1 MRYSRGLHG
10 GYRTM
15 SQLAPQYKWLEQQGE
30 APGAPGLE
38 PRWTSSIKN
47 LVGTAYSA
55 SSRVWYTLSHGIV
68 NEIYYPTIDR
78 PQVRDMEFLITDG
91 ETFFHEEK
99 RDAERTFAYIDPN
112 APAARQISKDPEGRY
127 TLTKE
132 TISDPHAPVVLIR
145 VRVDAEPA
153 MLARLRVY
161 ALLAPHLDGG
171 GEGNSARVLE
181 VAGKRVILGWKNAN
195 SLALACDRGFSRAS
209 CGFVGVSDGWQD
221 LKQDFH
227 MKWEYGSATHGNLAL
242 MGEID
247 LHGKMNSPNIPGS
260 AKRVTDPTAA
270 SKSSGRREF
279 VVAIGFGE
287 THHAALSATM
297 GSLAHGFES
306 HLKRFVAQWARVQ
319 VPSELGRHSFDSG
332 RLMRVSQNVILT
344 HEDKTYN
351 GAFIA
356 SASIPW
362 GYAKGDDDLGG
373 YHLVWTRDMC
383 QSASALLAC
392 GRVDTTLRALVYLAC
407 TQKPD
412 GSFAQ
417 NFWVNGTPYWTGIQL
432 DEVAF
437 PVILAWRL
445 WKIGGLDKFDVLSF
459 TARAAGF
466 LVRHAPITQQERW
479 EEAAGYSPSTL
490 AAVIAGLICAAELV
504 TVYGNPELGT
514 FLEEHADWLQSH
526 LEDWTVTNNGILHPQ
541 VKRHYMRVRPPEC
554 GEPYARPDC
563 GKGMLHLNNRGPGE
577 RYDFE
582 ARQII
587 DAGFLELVRYGIRRA
602 DDPIIVDSLKVVDRI
617 LKVDA
622 PQGPCWRR
630 YNHDGYG
637 EQKGGGPFLTW
648 GQGRAWPLLTG
659 ERAHYE
665 LAAGR
670 DTAVYVK
677 AMEGFASAGAMLPE
691 QIWDY
696 QEPLVTTAGVV
707 KMGDPAG
714 SAMPLVWAHA
724 EYLKLLRSLEDGV
737 VFDRISTVEAR
748 YGAGPVESKVEIFK
762 LRRQI
767 HSIVAGKVLRII
779 AGVPFEVHCT
789 LDGWASVQQVN
800 SRSVGHSGSFAD
812 LPTIAKSPSA
822 KVGDPP
828 AAGEAKQ
835 SSQLSFT
842 IFWTEEKRW
851 EGRNFDVKI
860 EPHP

>member
-1 MRYSRGLHG
+1 MNE
-10 GYRTM
+10 
-15 SQLAPQYKWLEQQGE
+15 LAPQYKWLDQQGE
-30 APGAPGLE
+30 APGAPGLP
-38 PRWTSSIKN
+38 PRWTSSVKN

-55 SSRVWYTLSHGIV
+55 SSRVWYTLSHGII
-68 NEIYYPTIDR
+68 NEVYYPTIDR
-78 PQVRDMEFLITDG
+78 PQMRDMELLVTDG
-91 ETFFHEEK
+91 ESFFHEEK
-99 RDAERTFAYIDPN
+99 RDVERSFTYIDPN
-112 APAARQISKDPEGRY
+112 APAARQTSKDPEGRY

-145 VRVDAEPA
+145 VRLDADPA
-153 MLARLRVY
+153 VLAKLRVY

-171 GEGNSARVLE
+171 GEGNSARVLD
-181 VAGKRVILGWKNAN
+181 VAGKRVILAWKNGT

-221 LKQDFH
+221 LKHDFQMH
-227 MKWEYGSATHGNLAL
+227 WEYGSATDGNLAV

-247 LHGKMNSPNIPGS
+247 LQPPANAQLPGGGKR
-260 AKRVTDPTAA
+260 ATDPVPAPGKSTA
-270 SKSSGRREF
+270 GRREF
-279 VVAIGFGE
+279 VIAIGFGE
-287 THHAALSATM
+287 GHHAALSATM
-297 GSLAHGFES
+297 GSLAHTFDS

-319 VPSELGRHSFDSG
+319 VPTELGRHSQDGG
-332 RLMRVSQNVILT
+332 RLLRTSQNVVLT
-344 HEDKTYN
+344 HEDKTYA

-373 YHLVWTRDMC
+373 YHLVWTRDMV

-392 GRVDTTLRALVYLAC
+392 GRVDTALRALVYLAC

-437 PVILAWRL
+437 PIILAWRL
-445 WKIGGLDKFDVLSF
+445 WKIGGLDKFDVFSF

-466 LVRHAPITQQERW
+466 LVRHAPVTQQERW

-490 AAVIAGLICAAELV
+490 AAVIAGLICAAELAHAHDNA
-504 TVYGNPELGT
+504 TLGT

-526 LEDWTVTNNGILHPQ
+526 LEDWTATEEGVLHPD
-541 VKRHYMRVRPPEC
+541 VKRHYMRIRPPKC
-554 GEPYARPDC
+554 GEPWARSGC
-563 GKGMLHLNNRGPGE
+563 ETGMLHLNNRAPGE
-577 RYDFE
+577 RYEFE

-587 DAGFLELVRYGIRRA
+587 DGGFLELVRYGVRRA
-602 DDPIIVDSLKVVDRI
+602 DDPLIVDSLKVVDRI

-637 EQKGGGPFLTW
+637 EQKGGGPFLSW

-670 DTAVYVK
+670 DISPYVQ
-677 AMEGFASAGAMLPE
+677 AMEGFASKGGMLPE
-691 QIWDY
+691 QIWDFV
-696 QEPLVTTAGVV
+696 EPLVTSAGIVR
-707 KMGDPAG
+707 MGDPAG

-724 EYLKLLRSLEDGV
+724 EYLKLLRSLEDGA
-737 VFDRISTVEAR
+737 VFDRVSTVEAR
-748 YGAGPVESKVEIFK
+748 YGAGPVESKVEVFK

-767 HSIVAGKVLRII
+767 DTLLAGKTLRII
-779 AGVPFEVHCT
+779 AADPFEVRWSD
-789 LDGWASVQQVN
+789 DGWATVEITAASA
-800 SRSVGHSGSFAD
+800 VGYAGSFAD
-812 LPTIAKSPSA
+812 LPTSD
-822 KVGDPP
+822 G
-828 AAGEAKQ
+828 Q
-835 SSQLSFT
+835 SGALSFT
-842 IFWTEEKRW
+842 IFWTAEKRW
-851 EGRNFDVKI
+851 EGRNFDVKL
-860 EPHP
+860 EPRP

>member
-1 MRYSRGLHG
+1 M
-10 GYRTM
+10 
-15 SQLAPQYKWLEQQGE
+15 LAPQYKWLDQQGE

-38 PRWTSSIKN
+38 PRWTSSVKN

-68 NEIYYPTIDR
+68 NEVYYPTIDR
-78 PQVRDMEFLITDG
+78 PQIRDMEFLVTDG

-99 RDAERTFAYIDPN
+99 RDVERSFAYIDPN
-112 APAARQISKDPEGRY
+112 APAARQVSKDPEGRY

-132 TISDPHAPVVLIR
+132 TISDPHAAVVLIR
-145 VRVDAEPA
+145 VRVDAEPDL
-153 MLARLRVY
+153 LARLRIY
-161 ALLAPHLDGG
+161 ALLAPHMDGG
-171 GEGNSARVLE
+171 GEGNNARVLD
-181 VAGKRVILGWKNAN
+181 VAGKRVLVAWKTNT

-221 LKQDFH
+221 LKRDFKMH
-227 MKWEYGSATHGNLAL
+227 WEYGSATHGNLAL
-242 MGEID
+242 LGEID
-247 LHGKMNSPNIPGS
+247 LHKQMPGPNLPGGGKRVNDPVPAPKGS
-260 AKRVTDPTAA
+260 A
-270 SKSSGRREF
+270 GRREF
-279 VVAIGFGE
+279 VIAIGFGE

-297 GSLAHGFES
+297 GSLAHGFDS

-319 VPSELGRHSFDSG
+319 VPSELGRHSFDGG

-392 GRVDTTLRALVYLAC
+392 GRIDTTLRALVYLAC

-437 PVILAWRL
+437 PIILAWRL
-445 WKIGGLDKFDVLSF
+445 WKIGGLDKFDVLTF

-490 AAVIAGLICAAELV
+490 AAVIAGLICAAELAHAHD
-504 TVYGNPELGT
+504 NSALGV

-526 LEDWTVTNNGILHPQ
+526 LEDWTVTNDGILHPEI
-541 VKRHYMRVRPPEC
+541 KRHYMRIRPPAC
-554 GEPYARPDC
+554 GEPYARDGC
-563 GKGMLHLNNRGPGE
+563 DKSILHLNNRGPGE
-577 RYDFE
+577 RYAFE

-587 DAGFLELVRYGIRRA
+587 DGGFLELVRYGVRRA
-602 DDPIIVDSLKVVDRI
+602 DDPLIVDSLKVVDRI

-659 ERAHYE
+659 ERAHYAI
-665 LAAGR
+665 AAGE
-670 DTAVYVK
+670 DTEIYVK

-696 QEPLVTTAGVV
+696 TEPLVTSAGVV
-707 KMGDPAG
+707 RMGDPAG

-748 YGAGPVESKVEIFK
+748 YGAGPVESKIEVFK

-767 HSIVAGKVLRII
+767 QSIPAGKVLRII
-779 AGVPFEVHCT
+779 AGAPFAVRYS
-789 LDGWASVQQVN
+789 LDGWATVDQV
-800 SRSVGHSGSFAD
+800 SSQSFGYSGSSCD
-812 LPTIAKSPSA
+812 LPTSMGEKQGSA
-822 KVGDPP
+822 
-828 AAGEAKQ
+828 
-835 SSQLSFT
+835 LSFT
-842 IFWTEEKRW
+842 ILWTDENRW